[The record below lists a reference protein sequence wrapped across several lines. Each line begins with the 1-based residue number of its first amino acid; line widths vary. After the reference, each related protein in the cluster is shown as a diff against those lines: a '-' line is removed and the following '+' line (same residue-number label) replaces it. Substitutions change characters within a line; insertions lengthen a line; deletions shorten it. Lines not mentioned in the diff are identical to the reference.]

1 MNREERLQ
9 SKSARAIERAIQRAA
24 SYLENRDF
32 SFRKFS
38 NLIKGGDPA
47 GEQPSEVPSIDD
59 LSAYLESSRFLDD
72 RIIWYELN
80 QNGLSEIDLVFEDI
94 GGGNLLASLS
104 LFGRIQEKYLVTL
117 TAEPKSNR
125 KAKSRDYEVFGITFN
140 SIDDNDSN
148 YAYGAGSVN
157 LSSGLMSIA
166 EQSLG
171 LGVARD
177 DVSALTSV
185 NSWILTAEPIA

>member
-32 SFRKFS
+32 SFQKFS

-47 GEQPSEVPSIDD
+47 GELPEVHSFDD
-59 LSAYLESSRFLDD
+59 LSAYLKSSRFLDD

-80 QNGLSEIDLVFEDI
+80 QNGLSEIDLVFENI

-104 LFGRIQEKYLVTL
+104 LFGRIEEKYLVTL

-148 YAYGAGSVN
+148 YAYGAGSIN